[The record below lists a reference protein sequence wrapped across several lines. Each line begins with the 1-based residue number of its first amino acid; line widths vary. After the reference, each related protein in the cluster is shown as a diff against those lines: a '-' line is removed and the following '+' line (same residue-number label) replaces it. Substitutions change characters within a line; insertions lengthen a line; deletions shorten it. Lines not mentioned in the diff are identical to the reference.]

1 MQTKLMVLS
10 KKWLCVIGA
19 LLAVALVNGCASG
32 DLPKNGAV
40 ASGDGSGSQIS
51 VPVAAVPTLRPT
63 FEWTAP
69 KESGVS
75 YDLIIC
81 VGVLE
86 PHGYWVPGKTAYYR
100 EGLKTTMHTLERAL
114 SSDTVYVWSVR
125 SRSAGRISN
134 WAAFS
139 DSNPS
144 LFRRGNKQYNILCPF
159 KTPAS

>member
-1 MQTKLMVLS
+1 MA
-10 KKWLCVIGA
+10 A
-19 LLAVALVNGCASG
+19 LLAVVFVHGCASN
-32 DLPKNGAV
+32 DIPKNGAV
-40 ASGDGSGSQIS
+40 APGDASASQIN

-63 FEWTAP
+63 FQWTAP

-86 PHGYWVPGKTAYYR
+86 RHGYWVPGKTAYYR

-114 SSDTVYVWSVR
+114 SPDTVYVWSVR
-125 SRSAGRISN
+125 SRTKGRISN
-134 WAAFS
+134 WAAYS
-139 DSNPS
+139 DQNPS
-144 LFRRGNKQYNILCPF
+144 LFRRGKKQYNILCPF